1 MAHGHLSTEEFF
13 IKLSA
18 LLDSNREKGHGSI
31 YLTQKRMT
39 FSTDSA
45 SSTPAKVAD
54 DPLWDTHPENPLSVI
69 VRASNSKSS
78 KAKDGSRNNIPKTK
92 FSTIVQPDALD
103 GFYARYA
110 ETCKAG
116 MSALKKRDRTK
127 RKKDKRKKAKTG
139 GEKKT

>member
-1 MAHGHLSTEEFF
+1 MAEGHTTNAEFF
-13 IKLSA
+13 TKLTA
-18 LLDSNREKGHGSI
+18 LLDTNRERGHGSV
-31 YLTQKRMT
+31 YLTQKRMAL
-39 FSTDSA
+39 SPNVAPS
-45 SSTPAKVAD
+45 PAKVAD
-54 DPLWDTHPENPLSVI
+54 DPLWDTHPENPLPVI
-69 VRASNSKSS
+69 VRASDTKED
-78 KAKDGSRNNIPKTK
+78 KAKDGSRRDKPKIK

-139 GEKKT
+139 GEKKG

>member
-1 MAHGHLSTEEFF
+1 MAQGHLSTEEFF
-13 IKLSA
+13 TKLSA
-18 LLDSNREKGHGSI
+18 LLESNREKGYGSI

-45 SSTPAKVAD
+45 PSTPAKVAD
-54 DPLWDTHPENPLSVI
+54 DPLWDTHPDNPLPVI

-78 KAKDGSRNNIPKTK
+78 KAKDGSRKNVPKTK

-127 RKKDKRKKAKTG
+127 RKKDKRKKAKTS
-139 GEKKT
+139 GEKKS

>member
-1 MAHGHLSTEEFF
+1 MAQGHLSTEEFF
-13 IKLSA
+13 TKLSA
-18 LLDSNREKGHGSI
+18 LLESNREKGHGSI

-45 SSTPAKVAD
+45 PSTPAKVAD
-54 DPLWDTHPENPLSVI
+54 DPLWDTHPDNPLPVI

-78 KAKDGSRNNIPKTK
+78 KAKDGSRKNISKTK

-139 GEKKT
+139 GEKKS